1 MASPP
6 IYDSSGISRERSALV
21 MDLGRIV
28 LPKPN
33 SAGAK
38 GLKSK
43 SAVVVQVP
51 VDLVSS
57 VTDTTVAST
66 STELNLPLDR
76 SSPPLTMD
84 VPEIKAPLQ
93 GTPLT
98 TVGSSS
104 IAPNVAVDSVPLT
117 ATVNRD
123 SWARIVSNDSN
134 VTPQPLE
141 FVKPMLAAD
150 NSTIC
155 IPSELLDIG
164 RKKYSLCLVGQ
175 FMGVMPKMGFIHA
188 IFNKLWGRQG
198 PISVSPYKEDLILV
212 QFPIESAL
220 LRALSGGPWHV
231 GGIPLVLRR
240 WSSSL
245 EKLDFSTAVLPTWV
259 QLQNVPFELLT
270 REGLSYLAS
279 AIGVPLHADQDCSKI
294 FNGNSVNLCIEVDYS
309 MP

>member
-1 MASPP
+1 MLQG
-6 IYDSSGISRERSALV
+6 YGWFFGFRWGSGATIVAF
-21 MDLGRIV
+21 DLGLGWAV
-28 LPKPN
+28 GKLGL
-33 SAGAK
+33 SEVDGLAGFADEREAV
-38 GLKSK
+38 GLG
-43 SAVVVQVP
+43 
-51 VDLVSS
+51 
-57 VTDTTVAST
+57 DT
-66 STELNLPLDR
+66 PFHGDF
-76 SSPPLTMD
+76 D
-84 VPEIKAPLQ
+84 
-93 GTPLT
+93 
-98 TVGSSS
+98 
-104 IAPNVAVDSVPLT
+104 
-117 ATVNRD
+117 TVNRD

-240 WSSSL
+240 YSSRC
-245 EKLDFSTAVLPTWV
+245 FSFCY
-259 QLQNVPFELLT
+259 FE
-270 REGLSYLAS
+270 SS
-279 AIGVPLHADQDCSKI
+279 CFSFSHSN
-294 FNGNSVNLCIEVDYS
+294 F
-309 MP
+309 